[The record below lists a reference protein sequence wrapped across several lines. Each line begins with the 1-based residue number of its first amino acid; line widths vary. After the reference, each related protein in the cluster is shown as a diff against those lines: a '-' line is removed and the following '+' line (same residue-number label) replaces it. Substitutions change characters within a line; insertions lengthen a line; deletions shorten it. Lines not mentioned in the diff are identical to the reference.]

1 MDKRSWA
8 NLMLQVLL
16 EARMRTKPGGV
27 IAMFVDWRQTPV
39 ASDVMQWAG
48 WTWRGMVNGTRATV
62 GPKGRFRQTENIL

>member
-27 IAMFVDWRQTPV
+27 IAMFVDWRQTPI

-48 WTWRGMVNGTRATV
+48 WTWRGMAQWD
-62 GPKGRFRQTENIL
+62 KGNCRPQKG